1 MQRKQFLSELQLVNE
16 GLTDILQGFPEDL
29 TKEDMEEVEA
39 VTNILESLFDRVA
52 QSEEE

>member
-1 MQRKQFLSELQLVNE
+1 MEKRQFLSELTLVNE
-16 GLTDILQGFPEDL
+16 GLNDILQSFPEDL

-52 QSEEE
+52 QSVEE